1 MYEATDCWNEFLN
14 IHIHEMDD
22 NLPPSKGDVNGDG
35 VVTPDDII
43 EIVKYILNGNLS
55 VKIDEKTA
63 DANGDGIVNLAD
75 IVTIVNNI
83 VDD

>member
-1 MYEATDCWNEFLN
+1 
-14 IHIHEMDD
+14 MDD